1 MEKSLGIFYDKMW
14 CKKKICCTS
23 VSFSVFADYTE
34 RGGNGIVS
42 ERSYK
47 NKNLSYG
54 LHVNFSEFFIKG
66 NEI

>member
-1 MEKSLGIFYDKMW
+1 ML
-14 CKKKICCTS
+14 TS
-23 VSFSVFADYTE
+23 VSFSVFTDYTE
-34 RGGNGIVS
+34 RGGDGIVS